1 MYQQYQKQEANEATK
16 KIFTDLLFGNYIKDY
31 RIESGATIQENKDY
45 KSALF
50 NYNIILDYVRNLQN
64 EDLLQKVIV
73 GTIKFNEDYYLD
85 ETTTHQEAFE
95 QYKMDSFSQTLL
107 EHFKF
112 VEGDLEVDR
121 NDAEGFELLEDN
133 INKIYNVFV
142 KKLKTQKPR

>member
-1 MYQQYQKQEANEATK
+1 
-16 KIFTDLLFGNYIKDY
+16 
-31 RIESGATIQENKDY
+31 
-45 KSALF
+45 
-50 NYNIILDYVRNLQN
+50 LQN
-64 EDLLQKVIV
+64 EDLLQKVIS
-73 GTIKFNEDYYLD
+73 GTAKFHEDYYLD